1 MIDIIITDDHPL
13 LLEGLKNV
21 FAAEKDLM
29 VKACFFDGQSTL
41 EGLKNITADVLF
53 LDINLPD
60 INSIEVVAQI
70 KNTYPEMKIIILS
83 VHNEFAVIN
92 SMLQEGADGYIQKNA
107 SGIDIITGIH
117 TVLQGT
123 VFLCTQTQQIMQKKQ
138 QEGLKKVP
146 KITRREKEIL
156 QQAAK
161 GYTTIQIADI
171 LFISPHTVD
180 SHRKNLME
188 KFEVKNLTTVIKLAL
203 EYGLIRESL
212 S

>member
-1 MIDIIITDDHPL
+1 M
-13 LLEGLKNV
+13 
-21 FAAEKDLM
+21 
-29 VKACFFDGQSTL
+29 
-41 EGLKNITADVLF
+41 
-53 LDINLPD
+53 
-60 INSIEVVAQI
+60 
-70 KNTYPEMKIIILS
+70 
-83 VHNEFAVIN
+83 
-92 SMLQEGADGYIQKNA
+92 
-107 SGIDIITGIH
+107 
-117 TVLQGT
+117 
-123 VFLCTQTQQIMQKKQ
+123 CTQTQQIMQKKQ

-212 S
+212 

>member
-29 VKACFFDGQSTL
+29 VKACFFDGKSTL
-41 EGLKNITADVLF
+41 EGLKNSTADVLF

-60 INSIEVVAQI
+60 INSIEVVGQI
-70 KNTYPEMKIIILS
+70 KSTYPEMKIIILS

-107 SGIDIITGIH
+107 SGTDIITGIH
-117 TVLQGT
+117 TVLEGT
-123 VFLCTQTQQIMQKKQ
+123 TYLCTQTRQIMDKKQ

-212 S
+212 